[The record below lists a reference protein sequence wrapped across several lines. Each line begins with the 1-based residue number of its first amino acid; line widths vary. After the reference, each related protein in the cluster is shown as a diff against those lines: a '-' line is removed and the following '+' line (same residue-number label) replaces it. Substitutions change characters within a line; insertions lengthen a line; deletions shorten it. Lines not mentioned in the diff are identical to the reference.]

1 MKPFLLSLIILTSVY
16 AHAQT
21 FTQKVER
28 SVNEVAFIDLVASV
42 EIRGTDGNAILISF
56 VPASSN
62 EHAKPNSG
70 TGSNLSETGLTM
82 EKGNGKI
89 TFNGKSAKS
98 TTGKYIIDLPAGLT
112 VNVQASAGF
121 TKSLNIKGVRGK
133 LDIHTDHDVEIAELA
148 NNLVLKNSSG
158 HVKIITDKNLRSPV
172 SVITESGDVDF
183 VMFIK
188 LGVRL
193 KLGTGTGRI
202 SAILSSRGGN
212 GLTTINATQFNSTFN
227 GDGAVI
233 QIQSLSGNIR
243 LAQFK

>member
-1 MKPFLLSLIILTSVY
+1 MKAFLLSLIILISVY

-21 FTQKVER
+21 FTQKVE
-28 SVNEVAFIDLVASV
+28 SIVSEIAFIDLVANV
-42 EIRGTDGNAILISF
+42 EIRGTDGNTILISF
-56 VPASSN
+56 VSGNSN
-62 EHAKPNSG
+62 EHARPGSG
-70 TGSNLSETGLTM
+70 TGSGLMETGLTM
-82 EKGNGKI
+82 EKTSGKI

-98 TTGKYIIDLPAGLT
+98 TMGKYIIDIPANLS

-172 SVITESGDVDF
+172 SIITESGDVDF

-202 SAILSSRGGN
+202 TAILSNN
-212 GLTTINATQFNSTFN
+212 GKGQTMINATQFNSTFN

>member
-21 FTQKVER
+21 FTQKVES
-28 SVNEVAFIDLVASV
+28 SVREVAFIDLVATV
-42 EIRGTDGNAILISF
+42 EIRGIDGNEIMISF
-56 VPASSN
+56 VQVSSN

-70 TGSNLSETGLTM
+70 AGSNITETGLTM
-82 EKGNGKI
+82 EKTAGKI

-98 TTGKYIIDLPAGLT
+98 STGKYIIDLPARLS
-112 VNVQASAGF
+112 VNVQASADF
-121 TKSLNIKGVRGK
+121 TKSLNIKGVEGK
-133 LDIHTDHDVEIAELA
+133 LDIHTGHDVEIKELA

-158 HVKIITDKNLRSPV
+158 HVKIIAEKRLRSPV

-183 VMFIK
+183 VMFAK
-188 LGVRL
+188 LGVTL
-193 KLGTGTGRI
+193 KLGTGTGSI
-202 SAILSSRGGN
+202 KAVLSN
-212 GLTTINATQFNSTFN
+212 GDSGLITINATSFHSSLN
-227 GDGAVI
+227 GGGTVI